1 MQTKQDILTLL
12 CGNKKEIVRII
23 EQCNANEYF
32 TELVENA
39 KKYKILPNIMQVF
52 INNECT
58 YIKED
63 VEKYNST
70 YRDANNVKAN
80 NQIKTMEQIKEICCQ
95 NSIIWIKG
103 IPLSSIIYNDPYF
116 RSIGDIDIL
125 VEPHVQKDI
134 VEILES
140 NGYQKLGIINDEI
153 GLRYSVNYHEVQLVS
168 PFSSYVEVK
177 TISGEM
183 NTVKSEKMLLDFFE
197 NTMKIEIG
205 NCMFETLDLSYTLL
219 HLFLS
224 AFSNST
230 TWYFMEDN
238 GLRDIYEI
246 VLFIARYNIDYD
258 KFNKVAD
265 NYGVC
270 AIIYW
275 TMCRIN
281 TIFGKIFTDDVLE
294 LFKNQ
299 VNAPNIMSQLYDK
312 FMRNYE
318 IYYLDELFQEE
329 KKAKAYYK
337 AVYAA
342 YSSYEIC
349 FKENCLSADILKYNI
364 SYPNKLLR
372 VDFLINSD
380 YYYSGTE
387 YTIEMKFLCSNE
399 EIHAIYGYIFT
410 LVLKIQN
417 GNVKAFLCNG
427 INNLYK
433 QVYRIDLQVHT
444 IKKHSS
450 EVKAT
455 VEFEPIFLDLNAKRV
470 CHNIQLKMQN
480 DNDSTDF
487 SITELCPGKNTLP
500 IFYTEFIEK
509 ID

>member
-12 CGNKKEIVRII
+12 CGNKKEIAGIL
-23 EQCNANEYF
+23 EKCNENEYF

-39 KKYKILPNIMQVF
+39 KKYKLLPNIMQALV
-52 INNECT
+52 NNECT
-58 YIKED
+58 YIKKD

-70 YRDANNVKAN
+70 YSDTNNVKAN
-80 NQIKTMEQIKEICCQ
+80 NQIKTMEQIKKNCCQ
-95 NSIIWIKG
+95 NRIIWIKG
-103 IPLSSIIYNDPYF
+103 IPLSSIVYDDPCF
-116 RSIGDIDIL
+116 RRIGDIDIL

-134 VEILES
+134 VKMLES
-140 NGYQKLGIINDEI
+140 NGYQKVGIVNDEI
-153 GLRYSVNYHEVQLVS
+153 GLRYSANYHEIQLLS

-183 NTVKSEKMLLDFFE
+183 NTVKSESMLLDFFE

-230 TWYFMEDN
+230 TWYFMGDN

-246 VLFIARYNIDYD
+246 TLFVARYNIDYD
-258 KFNKVAD
+258 KFSKIAD
-265 NYGVC
+265 KYGVC

-275 TMCRIN
+275 TMRRIN
-281 TIFGKIFTDDVLE
+281 TIFGKIFTDDVLK

-312 FMRNYE
+312 FMKNYE
-318 IYYLDELFQEE
+318 INYLDELFQEE
-329 KKAKAYYK
+329 KKAEAYYK
-337 AVYAA
+337 AVYVA
-342 YSSYEIC
+342 YNSYEIC
-349 FKENCLSADILKYNI
+349 FNENFLSADILKYYI
-364 SYPNKLLR
+364 SCLNKVLR

-380 YYYSGTE
+380 YYCSGTE
-387 YTIEMKFLCSNE
+387 YMIEMKFLCSNE
-399 EIHAIYGYIFT
+399 EMHAIYGYIFT
-410 LVLKIQN
+410 LILKIQN
-417 GNVKAFLCNG
+417 GNVKACLCNE
-427 INNLYK
+427 INNKYK
-433 QVYRIDLQVHT
+433 KVYRIDLQANT
-444 IKKHSS
+444 IKKNSS
-450 EVKAT
+450 EVNIA
-455 VEFEPIFLDLNAKRV
+455 VEFEPIFLDFNVKRI